1 MPDTAVT
8 EIEFTMAPTVGTMAQ
23 APAVAPPAPPV
34 PQEPTTILNIIER
47 ASRDP
52 AVDIDKLDRL
62 LAMHERVKA
71 DSARIEFDNAMASA
85 QEEMK
90 AIRADLANNQT
101 KSKYASYAALDHAI
115 RPIYTRH
122 GFAVSLN
129 TGDAPTPDAV
139 RVLATVSHRG
149 GHRQDYRIDMPAD
162 GKGPQGASVMTRTH
176 ATGAAA
182 SYGQRYISKLI
193 WNLAVGEVDDDGN
206 GADGDIESL
215 ATGPRGA
222 DGRPLSTYDVTKVKK
237 AQEWADAAVQR
248 LNLMSG
254 PAAQQEAIAWRDEAR
269 AVPKGKRTAPLD
281 WLKENSPGQYLRVR
295 QVYQNVTGDD
305 LELE

>member
-1 MPDTAVT
+1 MTALKTAEMT
-8 EIEFTMAPTVGTMAQ
+8 EIDFSQEAGKFSSPLSQVPPQVPALAP
-23 APAVAPPAPPV
+23 
-34 PQEPTTILNIIER
+34 EPTTILNIIER

-52 AVDIDKLDRL
+52 NVDIDKMERL
-62 LAMHERVKA
+62 IAMQERVQA
-71 DSARIEFDNAMASA
+71 RSAQVEFDNAMASA

-115 RPIYTRH
+115 RPIYTKH

-206 GADGDIESL
+206 GADGDVEGLAGPDALRNKEGQLLSSYASNKAKDYTSRAIENIN
-215 ATGPRGA
+215 
-222 DGRPLSTYDVTKVKK
+222 LSANAEAVKDWRREQFK
-237 AQEWADAAVQR
+237 A
-248 LNLMSG
+248 
-254 PAAQQEAIAWRDEAR
+254 
-269 AVPKGKRTAPLD
+269 PKGSNVSPLAWLEFNAP
-281 WLKENSPGQYLRVR
+281 SQFQRVKMA
-295 QVYQNVTGDD
+295 YENVTG
-305 LELE
+305 EQW